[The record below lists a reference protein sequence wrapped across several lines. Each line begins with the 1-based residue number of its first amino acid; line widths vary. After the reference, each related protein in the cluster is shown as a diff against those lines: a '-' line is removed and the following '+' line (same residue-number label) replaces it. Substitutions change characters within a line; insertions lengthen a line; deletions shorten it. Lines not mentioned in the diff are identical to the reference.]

1 MLTVSPATSA
11 LDKFR
16 TSVSKMLQSTLNVS
30 ESQVSAKVLTLKS
43 CLSVTF
49 CVRNTAKASH
59 VLTFTCFC
67 TFNPKRNTIL
77 LKKLLLKNGTLV
89 TVIYVDSKDMA
100 HLICRRILLAHLRTL
115 IFMDVLLHDNSSDT
129 QTTSVLKAMRR
140 SRKSLKNILRSPFR
154 TNLIPVAVNLAQ
166 SPLLC
171 HTIIRLPYSS
181 NLDVL
186 SSLMI
191 GFLSNIFVQRLKV
204 IHRLSNV

>member
-11 LDKFR
+11 LAKFR
-16 TSVSKMLQSTLNVS
+16 SSVSKMLQSTLNVS
-30 ESQVSAKVLTLKS
+30 ESQVSVKVLTLKS

-49 CVRNTAKASH
+49 CVLNTAKALP

-67 TFNPKRNTIL
+67 TFSPKRNTFA

-89 TVIYVDSKDMA
+89 TVIYVDSRDMA
-100 HLICRRILLAHLRTL
+100 QVICRRTLLAHLRTL

-129 QTTSVLKAMRR
+129 QTISVLKVMRR
-140 SRKSLKNILRSPFR
+140 SRKFLKNILRSPCR
-154 TNLIPVAVNLAQ
+154 SNLIPLTLNLAQ

-171 HTIIRLPYSS
+171 RTIIRLPYSS